1 MVKNLCLF
9 PERLKGKIF
18 VSESHILSLAR
29 KKVEKKKKERT
40 DTLQQWQNDLRLEHH
55 SGTLTLFSLLG
66 NLSPTSV

>member
-29 KKVEKKKKERT
+29 KKVEKKKGKNRYFAT
-40 DTLQQWQNDLRLEHH
+40 
-55 SGTLTLFSLLG
+55 
-66 NLSPTSV
+66 VAK